1 MKCSLKFKVRSKKKQ
16 IIKAE
21 WMKGECYF
29 FSVNEERIEVS
40 TKRITEFGLLLAI
53 SLVFAYL
60 ESLLPVVIAVPGVKL
75 GLANVVTMLVLYR
88 SGFKNAFFFM
98 SLRVVMA
105 GILFSGLAGILYSF
119 AGGLFSI
126 ITMQIARRC
135 SFFSTIG
142 VSMIGAVFHNAGQ
155 IITAMLVMENAHIL
169 YYFPVLCVTGIV
181 TGFLTGYVSYILFSK
196 YNKFFP
202 LD

>member
-1 MKCSLKFKVRSKKKQ
+1 M
-16 IIKAE
+16 
-21 WMKGECYF
+21 
-29 FSVNEERIEVS
+29 S

-60 ESLLPVVIAVPGVKL
+60 ESLLPVMVAVPGVKL

-88 SGFKNAFFFM
+88 NGFKNAFFFM
-98 SLRVVMA
+98 SLRVMMA
-105 GILFSGLAGILYSF
+105 GFLFSGIAGIVYSF
-119 AGGLFSI
+119 AGGLLSI
-126 ITMQIARRC
+126 VVMQTAKRF

-142 VSMIGAVFHNAGQ
+142 VSMLGAVFHNAGQ

-169 YYFPVLCVTGIV
+169 YYFPVLCATGVV
-181 TGFLTGYVSYILFSK
+181 TGFLTGYLSYILFSK